1 MHRRTFLATT
11 AAALAAR
18 PAAAAQLSLNA
29 ISNYLNAMTTAS
41 APFTQVNADGTLSTG
56 TLYVKRPG
64 RMRFEYD
71 PPEDLLVI
79 AGGGTIGIFDGKAN
93 RGKAERYPL
102 SETPLNI
109 ILEQR
114 VDLGRRNMVV
124 GHTFD
129 GTATTVVAQD
139 PAHPE
144 YGRIAL
150 KFTDGPVEPRQ
161 WIVTDGQGAQ
171 TTVILGGLKPAG
183 ELSSFLF
190 NIKNEEDKRGR

>member
-1 MHRRTFLATT
+1 MHRRTFLATS

-29 ISNYLNAMTTAS
+29 ISNYLNAMTTAQ

-79 AGGGTIGIFDGKAN
+79 AGGGSIGIFDGKAN
-93 RGKAERYPL
+93 RKKAERYPL

-109 ILEQR
+109 ILERR

-124 GHTFD
+124 GHSFD

-144 YGRIAL
+144 YGRISL
-150 KFTDGPVEPRQ
+150 KFTDNPVELRQ

-171 TTVILGGLKPAG
+171 TTVILGGLRPTG
-183 ELSSFLF
+183 DLSSFLF
-190 NIKNEEDKRGR
+190 NIKNEEDKRGG